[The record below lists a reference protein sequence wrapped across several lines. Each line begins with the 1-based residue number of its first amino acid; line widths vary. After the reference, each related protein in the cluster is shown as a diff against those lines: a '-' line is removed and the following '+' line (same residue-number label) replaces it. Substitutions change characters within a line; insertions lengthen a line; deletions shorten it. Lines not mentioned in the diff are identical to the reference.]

1 MDARLFITS
10 YHLEISFVILLV
22 REIESKTIKQQ
33 MFHQYET
40 DASPR
45 MKPISGQK
53 SWSGWMLEY
62 LSSILLE
69 PKRRMEDKG
78 KKEREKERERERE
91 REKRG
96 KGKKKM
102 GKESMMLDRW
112 HTTPTKPFVN
122 DPQNGKT
129 ILLRLPLASLTLHLV
144 DILPQA
150 MRTQLHKKSNTNITG
165 LKGRNWFRS
174 RDRRKALTEG
184 KNR

>member
-1 MDARLFITS
+1 
-10 YHLEISFVILLV
+10 
-22 REIESKTIKQQ
+22 
-33 MFHQYET
+33 
-40 DASPR
+40 
-45 MKPISGQK
+45 
-53 SWSGWMLEY
+53 
-62 LSSILLE
+62 
-69 PKRRMEDKG
+69 
-78 KKEREKERERERE
+78 
-91 REKRG
+91 
-96 KGKKKM
+96 
-102 GKESMMLDRW
+102 MMLDRW